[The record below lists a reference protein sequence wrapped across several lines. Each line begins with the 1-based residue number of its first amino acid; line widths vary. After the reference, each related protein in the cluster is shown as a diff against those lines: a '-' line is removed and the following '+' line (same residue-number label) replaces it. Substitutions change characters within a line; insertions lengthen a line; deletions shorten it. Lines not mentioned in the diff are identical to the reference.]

1 MEETFLY
8 SEIRVENPLS
18 KYNNILNYKHMKGPS
33 NSYFYINKCEGGN
46 TSGTPTSFFISLK
59 WMVTDWAVFLANN
72 RRAANRQAVSFCS
85 VP

>member
-33 NSYFYINKCEGGN
+33 NSYLHKQMRRGKHLWN
-46 TSGTPTSFFISLK
+46 TYQFLHFFK
-59 WMVTDWAVFLANN
+59 MVGY
-72 RRAANRQAVSFCS
+72 
-85 VP
+85 